1 MTISTMMTMT
11 TMVAAG
17 AAAGAALDSVTTR
30 LEPLVCLF
38 FLFYYANDSCTYELR
53 FGTHIYKWRETSGAA
68 REGDEGWK

>member
-1 MTISTMMTMT
+1 MAIST

-17 AAAGAALDSVTTR
+17 IGAAAGAARDTTR

-38 FLFYYANDSCTYELR
+38 FHFYYANDSCTYELG
-53 FGTHIYKWRETSGAA
+53 FGTHTYKWRETSGAA